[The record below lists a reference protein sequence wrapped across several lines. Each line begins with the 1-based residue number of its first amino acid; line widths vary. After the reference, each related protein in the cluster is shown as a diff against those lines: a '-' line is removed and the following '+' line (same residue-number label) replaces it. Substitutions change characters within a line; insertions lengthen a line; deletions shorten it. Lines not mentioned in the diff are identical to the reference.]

1 MTKKSN
7 NLLSLFGA
15 LLLTS
20 SLQAQSL
27 LPKPQQVTMGK
38 GVFNTSDGVKVE
50 NQVGADAENIYTKTW
65 NVKVNDAAKR
75 VVKFTKLANASS
87 PEAYRLH
94 VASDAIEI
102 SAASSEGFLRAWQ
115 TMEQLT
121 TKKGIAC
128 CDIVDAPAYKWRGL
142 MLDVSRHFFP
152 ISFLKKQIDVMSE
165 YKFNRLHI
173 HLTDAA
179 GWRIEIKRYPR
190 LNNFAA
196 WRSGKLWKDWNANG
210 NKYLEQGSEG
220 AEGGYYTQD
229 ELRDLVKYAAE
240 RGITIVPEI
249 EMPGHSEEVL
259 TAYPELSCT
268 HEPYKQADFCQGNI
282 GTYDFLENVL
292 KEVMDIFP
300 SHYIHVGGDE
310 AAKKSWGS
318 CALCQKK
325 MKELGIDNVDG
336 LQAHLISHMGKFLN
350 EHGRQLVGWDEVIAG
365 NLSKNT
371 TVMVWRGTELAHEAI
386 KHGYDVVMSPGAYCY
401 FDMYQ
406 DAPGT
411 QPVANGGFIPTE
423 KVYSYVPGSDLP
435 EAERNMITGVQAN
448 LWTEHIPTPEYAEY
462 MLYPRALALAE
473 IGWNGTKTKNYPE
486 FKTRA
491 LAQVEHLKAEGV
503 NPFELKKEIGE
514 RKEKMKPVMHK
525 AVDAKVTYNHAYNR
539 YYPAAGEKTLVDGNM
554 GGWAHGDGRW
564 QGFIG
569 KNCFD
574 VTIDLGKSTKIS
586 SVGTDFM
593 QSSGPEIFYPSQYT
607 VSVSEDGKNFTQ
619 VFDKKYES
627 SKEPILNFKT
637 LTWKGSK
644 TARYIRVQ
652 AKPSSFG
659 GWLFVDEII
668 VK

>member
-7 NLLSLFGA
+7 YLLSLFGA
-15 LLLTS
+15 LLLAS
-20 SLQAQSL
+20 PIQAQNL

-38 GVFNTSDGVKVE
+38 GVFSTAGGVKVE
-50 NQVGADAENIYTKTW
+50 NQVGADAENIYTKAW
-65 NVKVNDAAKR
+65 NAKVNDAAKR

-87 PEAYRLH
+87 PEAYKLH
-94 VASDAIEI
+94 VAPDAIEI

-268 HEPYKQADFCQGNI
+268 HEPYKQADFCPGNT

-514 RKEKMKPVMHK
+514 RKEKMKPVQHK
-525 AVDAKVTYNHAYNR
+525 AVGAKVTYNHAYNR

-569 KNCFD
+569 KDCFD
-574 VTIDLGKSTKIS
+574 VTIDLGNSTKIS

>member
-1 MTKKSN
+1 M
-7 NLLSLFGA
+7 
-15 LLLTS
+15 
-20 SLQAQSL
+20 
-27 LPKPQQVTMGK
+27 
-38 GVFNTSDGVKVE
+38 
-50 NQVGADAENIYTKTW
+50 
-65 NVKVNDAAKR
+65 
-75 VVKFTKLANASS
+75 
-87 PEAYRLH
+87 
-94 VASDAIEI
+94 
-102 SAASSEGFLRAWQ
+102 
-115 TMEQLT
+115 
-121 TKKGIAC
+121 
-128 CDIVDAPAYKWRGL
+128 
-142 MLDVSRHFFP
+142 
-152 ISFLKKQIDVMSE
+152 
-165 YKFNRLHI
+165 
-173 HLTDAA
+173 
-179 GWRIEIKRYPR
+179 
-190 LNNFAA
+190 
-196 WRSGKLWKDWNANG
+196 
-210 NKYLEQGSEG
+210 
-220 AEGGYYTQD
+220 
-229 ELRDLVKYAAE
+229 
-240 RGITIVPEI
+240 
-249 EMPGHSEEVL
+249 
-259 TAYPELSCT
+259 
-268 HEPYKQADFCQGNI
+268 
-282 GTYDFLENVL
+282 
-292 KEVMDIFP
+292 
-300 SHYIHVGGDE
+300 
-310 AAKKSWGS
+310 
-318 CALCQKK
+318 
-325 MKELGIDNVDG
+325 
-336 LQAHLISHMGKFLN
+336 
-350 EHGRQLVGWDEVIAG
+350 IAG

-423 KVYSYVPGSDLP
+423 KVYSYVPGNDLP

-491 LAQVEHLKAEGV
+491 LAQIEHLKAEGV

-514 RKEKMKPVMHK
+514 RQEKMKPVQHK
-525 AVDAKVTYNHAYNR
+525 AVGAKVTYNHAYNR

-569 KNCFD
+569 KDCFD

-637 LTWKGSK
+637 LTWKGGK

>member
-7 NLLSLFGA
+7 YLLSLFGA
-15 LLLTS
+15 LLLAS
-20 SLQAQSL
+20 PIQAQNL

-50 NQVGADAENIYTKTW
+50 NQVGADAENIYTKAW
-65 NVKVNDAAKR
+65 NAKVNDAAKR

-87 PEAYRLH
+87 PEAYKLH
-94 VASDAIEI
+94 VATDAIEI
-102 SAASSEGFLRAWQ
+102 CAASSEGFLRAWQ

-268 HEPYKQADFCQGNI
+268 HEPYKQSDFCPGNI

-514 RKEKMKPVMHK
+514 RKEKMKPVQHK
-525 AVDAKVTYNHAYNR
+525 AVGAKVTYNHAYNR

-569 KNCFD
+569 KDCFD
-574 VTIDLGKSTKIS
+574 VTIDLGNSTKIS

>member
-7 NLLSLFGA
+7 YLLSLFGA

-20 SLQAQSL
+20 SLQAQNL

-50 NQVGADAENIYTKTW
+50 NQVGADAENIYTKAW

-196 WRSGKLWKDWNANG
+196 WRSGKLWKDWNASG

-268 HEPYKQADFCQGNI
+268 HEPYKQADFCPGNI
-282 GTYDFLENVL
+282 GTCDFLENVL

-325 MKELGIDNVDG
+325 MKELGINNVDG

-448 LWTEHIPTPEYAEY
+448 LWTEYIPTPEYAEY

-503 NPFELKKEIGE
+503 NPFNLKKEIGE
-514 RKEKMKPVMHK
+514 RKEKMKPVQHK
-525 AVDAKVTYNHAYNR
+525 AVGAKVTYNHAYNR
-539 YYPAAGEKTLVDGNM
+539 YYPAAGEQTLVDGNM

-569 KNCFD
+569 KDCFD

-637 LTWKGSK
+637 LIWKGNK

-652 AKPSSFG
+652 ARPSSFG